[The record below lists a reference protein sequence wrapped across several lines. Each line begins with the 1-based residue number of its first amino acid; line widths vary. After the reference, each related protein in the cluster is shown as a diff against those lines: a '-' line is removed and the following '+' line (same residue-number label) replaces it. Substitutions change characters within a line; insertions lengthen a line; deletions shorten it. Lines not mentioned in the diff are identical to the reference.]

1 VSVAE
6 KEAGEVSSQKAL
18 SRLSSMDSILKNCK
32 LGQDDSEAKTE
43 GR

>member
-1 VSVAE
+1 MAE
-6 KEAGEVSSQKAL
+6 HEAGKVSSQKAL
-18 SRLSSMDSILKNCK
+18 TRLSSMDSILKNSK

>member
-1 VSVAE
+1 MSVAE
-6 KEAGEVSSQKAL
+6 HEAGEVTSQKAL
-18 SRLSSMDSILKNCK
+18 SRLSGMDLILKTSK